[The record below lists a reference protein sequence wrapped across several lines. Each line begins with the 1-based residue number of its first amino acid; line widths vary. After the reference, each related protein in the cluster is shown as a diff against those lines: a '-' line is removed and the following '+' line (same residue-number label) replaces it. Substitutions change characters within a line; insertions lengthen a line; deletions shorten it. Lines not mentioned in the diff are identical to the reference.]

1 MARQPYE
8 RRDFSV
14 KASFVRE
21 KGASDVRGAVAPAWN
36 PGFCTGALSVDEW
49 TGIFC
54 RRPREPASDGAILSI
69 VDSGGQVDKL

>member
-21 KGASDVRGAVAPAWN
+21 KGASDARAAGCTRVESGILQRCALRGR
-36 PGFCTGALSVDEW
+36 
-49 TGIFC
+49 I
-54 RRPREPASDGAILSI
+54 
-69 VDSGGQVDKL
+69 